1 MYHFFVAPEQIGE
14 KEIWIEG
21 SDVNHI
27 RNVLRMTPGEKI
39 TVSSGADGKEY
50 FCEIRRLLED
60 QVVAEIL
67 EQKEASSELPSKLAL
82 FQGLPKSDKM
92 ELIIQKAVELGA
104 YEVIPMA
111 THRAVVKLDQK
122 KEESKRKRWNAI
134 AESAAKQS
142 KRTVI
147 PEVTK
152 VFSFR
157 EAVTYA
163 VETYDVCLIP
173 YECAEGMEQT
183 RCNSCKSAAGDIR
196 CNPDRTGG
204 RFRRS
209 RDRVCTG
216 KGCAPDH
223 ARTSDSADG
232 DSRTCSALGA
242 DAAAGS
248 GLSEAIVKQR
258 FERR

>member
-27 RNVLRMTPGEKI
+27 RNVLRMAPGEKI
-39 TVSSGADGKEY
+39 TISSGENGKEY
-50 FCEIRRLLED
+50 FCEVREFLED
-60 QVVAEIL
+60 QIIAEIL

-104 YEVIPMA
+104 YEIVPMA

-134 AESAAKQS
+134 SQSAAKQS

-147 PEVTK
+147 PKVTR

-157 EAVTYA
+157 EAVDYA
-163 VETYDVCLIP
+163 AETYDVCLVP

-183 RCNSCKSAAGDIR
+183 RAILNSVQPGMSVAILIGPEGGFEESEIAYAREKGIRPITLGHRILRTETAGLA
-196 CNPDRTGG
+196 
-204 RFRRS
+204 
-209 RDRVCTG
+209 V
-216 KGCAPDH
+216 
-223 ARTSDSADG
+223 
-232 DSRTCSALGA
+232 
-242 DAAAGS
+242 
-248 GLSEAIVKQR
+248 LSSLMLQLDCD
-258 FERR
+258 

>member
-50 FCEIRRLLED
+50 FCEISRLLED

-183 RCNSCKSAAGDIR
+183 RAILAKVQPGTSAAILIGPEGGFEESEIAYAQEKGVR
-196 CNPDRTGG
+196 PITLGHRILRTETAGLA
-204 RFRRS
+204 
-209 RDRVCTG
+209 VL
-216 KGCAPDH
+216 
-223 ARTSDSADG
+223 
-232 DSRTCSALGA
+232 SALMLQL
-242 DAAAGS
+242 D
-248 GLSEAIVKQR
+248 LD
-258 FERR
+258 

>member
-50 FCEIRRLLED
+50 FCEISRLLED

-173 YECAEGMEQT
+173 YECAEGMKQT
-183 RCNSCKSAAGDIR
+183 RAILAKVQPGTSAAILIGPEGGFEEAEIAYAQEKGVR
-196 CNPDRTGG
+196 PITLGHRILRTETAGLA
-204 RFRRS
+204 
-209 RDRVCTG
+209 VL
-216 KGCAPDH
+216 
-223 ARTSDSADG
+223 
-232 DSRTCSALGA
+232 SALMLQL
-242 DAAAGS
+242 DMD
-248 GLSEAIVKQR
+248 
-258 FERR
+258 

>member
-173 YECAEGMEQT
+173 YECAEGMKQT
-183 RCNSCKSAAGDIR
+183 RAILAKVQPGTSAAILIGPEGGFEESEIAYAQEKGVR
-196 CNPDRTGG
+196 PITLGHRILRTETAGLA
-204 RFRRS
+204 
-209 RDRVCTG
+209 VL
-216 KGCAPDH
+216 
-223 ARTSDSADG
+223 
-232 DSRTCSALGA
+232 SALMLQL
-242 DAAAGS
+242 DMD
-248 GLSEAIVKQR
+248 
-258 FERR
+258 

>member
-27 RNVLRMTPGEKI
+27 RNVLRMTPREKI
-39 TVSSGADGKEY
+39 TVSSRTDGKEY
-50 FCEIRRLLED
+50 FCEIKTLLED
-60 QVVAEIL
+60 QIVAEIL
-67 EQKEASSELPSKLAL
+67 EQKEAPSELPSKLAL
-82 FQGLPKSDKM
+82 FQGLPKNDKM

-104 YEVIPMA
+104 YEVVPMA

-157 EAVTYA
+157 AAVDYA
-163 VETYDVCLIP
+163 AETYDVCLIP

-183 RCNSCKSAAGDIR
+183 RAIFAKVQPGTSVAILIGPEGGFEESEIAYAREKGVLPITLGHRILRTETAGLA
-196 CNPDRTGG
+196 
-204 RFRRS
+204 
-209 RDRVCTG
+209 VL
-216 KGCAPDH
+216 
-223 ARTSDSADG
+223 
-232 DSRTCSALGA
+232 SALMLQL
-242 DAAAGS
+242 D
-248 GLSEAIVKQR
+248 R
-258 FERR
+258 D

>member
-183 RCNSCKSAAGDIR
+183 RAILAKVQPRTSAAILIGPEGGFEEAEIAYAQEKGVR
-196 CNPDRTGG
+196 PITLGHRILRTETAGLA
-204 RFRRS
+204 
-209 RDRVCTG
+209 VL
-216 KGCAPDH
+216 
-223 ARTSDSADG
+223 
-232 DSRTCSALGA
+232 SALMLQL
-242 DAAAGS
+242 D
-248 GLSEAIVKQR
+248 LD
-258 FERR
+258 

>member
-50 FCEIRRLLED
+50 FCEIRRLQED
-60 QVVAEIL
+60 QVIAEIL

-104 YEVIPMA
+104 YEVVPMA

-163 VETYDVCLIP
+163 VKTYDVCLIP

-183 RCNSCKSAAGDIR
+183 RAIFAKVQPGTSVAILIGPEGGFEESEIAYAQEKGVHPITLGHRILRTETAGLA
-196 CNPDRTGG
+196 
-204 RFRRS
+204 
-209 RDRVCTG
+209 VL
-216 KGCAPDH
+216 
-223 ARTSDSADG
+223 
-232 DSRTCSALGA
+232 SALMLQL
-242 DAAAGS
+242 D
-248 GLSEAIVKQR
+248 LD
-258 FERR
+258 

>member
-50 FCEIRRLLED
+50 FCEIRRLQED
-60 QVVAEIL
+60 QVIAEIL

-104 YEVIPMA
+104 YEVVPMA

-157 EAVTYA
+157 EAVIYA

-183 RCNSCKSAAGDIR
+183 RAILGLA
-196 CNPDRTGG
+196 
-204 RFRRS
+204 
-209 RDRVCTG
+209 VL
-216 KGCAPDH
+216 
-223 ARTSDSADG
+223 
-232 DSRTCSALGA
+232 SALMLQL
-242 DAAAGS
+242 D
-248 GLSEAIVKQR
+248 LD
-258 FERR
+258 